1 RGEPPPYPPG
11 SESMLS
17 AMRAFE
23 LTYDAYAEA
32 QRTMERYWSLVYV
45 RQEALATIDA
55 EVIRDNLVRLD
66 GVPVV
71 AKVASLPELAAGTRV
86 RLSVERI
93 DLYDLL
99 LDLVFVEVVE
109 VVPA

>member
-1 RGEPPPYPPG
+1 
-11 SESMLS
+11 MLS
-17 AMRAFE
+17 MMRAFE

-32 QRTMERYWSLVYV
+32 QRTMERYWSLVFL
-45 RQEALATIDA
+45 RQQGLATIDG

-71 AKVASLPELAAGTRV
+71 ARVPSLPELAPGVRV
-86 RLSVERI
+86 RFTIERI

-99 LDLVFVEVVE
+99 LDLVFKEEV
-109 VVPA
+109 ALS